1 MICEVSNEYNTK
13 CISFCYFF
21 SLLMQEVIILRDNT
35 FIVQIGILVVCK
47 LESYIVLISEIQ
59 NC

>member
-1 MICEVSNEYNTK
+1 MICEVSNEHNTK

>member
-1 MICEVSNEYNTK
+1 MICEVSNEHNTK
-13 CISFCYFF
+13 CISFCYF